1 MERKLDFKRLA
12 YDVFIDVLGGF
23 LIGIGIYNFAVN
35 ASFPL
40 AGISGIA
47 LIFYH
52 LFKIPIGMATVLLN
66 IPIIIICYKTLGKR
80 FFARSVKSM
89 LITSFVI
96 DYVVT
101 LLPLYSGDRL
111 LAAICTGVFS
121 GFGYALIFMNNSS
134 TGGMDFITVAVK
146 SKWPHI
152 SLGRIVFISDTIV
165 VLIGGFIFK
174 DVDGTIYGM
183 IIAYILTIV
192 IDKMMYGIDA
202 GKVTLIVTE
211 KGLDVARLIDE
222 YSGRGSTLIQAKG
235 SFSGNDKQVV
245 MCACNNKQMY
255 TIRKLVKEV
264 DPLAFTVIM
273 ESNEVVGEGFKAE

>member
-1 MERKLDFKRLA
+1 
-12 YDVFIDVLGGF
+12 
-23 LIGIGIYNFAVN
+23 
-35 ASFPL
+35 
-40 AGISGIA
+40 
-47 LIFYH
+47 
-52 LFKIPIGMATVLLN
+52 
-66 IPIIIICYKTLGKR
+66 
-80 FFARSVKSM
+80 
-89 LITSFVI
+89 
-96 DYVVT
+96 
-101 LLPLYSGDRL
+101 
-111 LAAICTGVFS
+111 
-121 GFGYALIFMNNSS
+121 
-134 TGGMDFITVAVK
+134 
-146 SKWPHI
+146 
-152 SLGRIVFISDTIV
+152 
-165 VLIGGFIFK
+165 
-174 DVDGTIYGM
+174 M

-211 KGLDVARLIDE
+211 KGLDVAKLIDE

>member
-1 MERKLDFKRLA
+1 MNRKLDFKRLA
-12 YDVFIDVLGGF
+12 YDVLIDVIGGF

-52 LFKIPIGMATVLLN
+52 LFEIPIGLATVLLN
-66 IPIIIICYKTLGKR
+66 IPIIILCYKTLGKR

-101 LLPLYSGDRL
+101 MLPLYSGDRL

-183 IIAYILTIV
+183 IIAYILTVV

-202 GKVTLIVTE
+202 GKVTLIVTD
-211 KGLDVARLIDE
+211 KGAEVAKLIDE
-222 YSGRGSTLIQAKG
+222 YSGRGSTLIKATG

-255 TIRKLVKEV
+255 TIKKLVKEV